1 MKVGF
6 GWSPLDANKISNPG
20 ACFILGLLIYHAC
33 SNWAASTKH
42 IFEDCKVYPWC
53 INAKVHVYLSPL
65 SQNNQELSNG
75 KGRYWKRDRHDSLY
89 AILM

>member
-6 GWSPLDANKISNPG
+6 GWSPLDAKKISNPG
-20 ACFILGLLIYHAC
+20 ACFILGLWTYHAY
-33 SNWAASTKH
+33 SNWAASTKL

-53 INAKVHVYLSPL
+53 IIAKIHFYLSPL

-75 KGRYWKRDRHDSLY
+75 KGTYWKGDIYDSL
-89 AILM
+89 